1 MNLRTKMIVGSAAVI
16 LFTVFQGMI
25 AVDRIDR
32 TSRLTGE
39 LYDGPLMTINFARS
53 AKANFLQ
60 LDRTLTTAVVKPAL
74 LASEDFVETL
84 TDLHDSFREDL
95 EVVLERSEDD
105 RIASNLDA
113 VGAMADQW
121 WDLSEQA
128 IASSEEGEAV
138 VPIEELREIG
148 LAVGGQLDLII
159 EFASENGYNFHLSAK
174 EAAED
179 TRRFFIIVM
188 IGTVAIGLLVAMVQ
202 GRMISRPVARM
213 TRRMVVLADG
223 DYTVEID
230 YLDRRDEIGEMA
242 RAVQVFK
249 DNGQEKQQL
258 EVQQRD
264 EQVASEERAGK
275 VNELIKAFEVNVAEV
290 IGTVAQSA
298 TDMAETAVSMAG
310 NMDTSGSRSLE
321 VAEAAGRSR
330 GNVNTVAGAAEK
342 LASSA
347 VEIGG
352 QVERSTTMASAAV
365 DEAQRSSEMIN
376 GLAGSVDKIGDVVAM
391 INDIASQ
398 TNLLA
403 LNATIEAARAG
414 DAGKGFAVVASEV
427 KNLATQT
434 GKATEEIASQI
445 NEVQGATG
453 NAVTGIEGISNS
465 ISQMNEVAAAV
476 ATAVEEQR
484 AATDEI
490 ARNASAVSDD
500 AEAVSSS
507 ITELSQSSAMSYGAA
522 INVLWASQD
531 IQLPMAELR
540 SSVESFLQNVRAA

>member
-1 MNLRTKMIVGSAAVI
+1 
-16 LFTVFQGMI
+16 
-25 AVDRIDR
+25 
-32 TSRLTGE
+32 
-39 LYDGPLMTINFARS
+39 
-53 AKANFLQ
+53 
-60 LDRTLTTAVVKPAL
+60 
-74 LASEDFVETL
+74 
-84 TDLHDSFREDL
+84 
-95 EVVLERSEDD
+95 
-105 RIASNLDA
+105 
-113 VGAMADQW
+113 
-121 WDLSEQA
+121 
-128 IASSEEGEAV
+128 
-138 VPIEELREIG
+138 
-148 LAVGGQLDLII
+148 
-159 EFASENGYNFHLSAK
+159 
-174 EAAED
+174 
-179 TRRFFIIVM
+179 
-188 IGTVAIGLLVAMVQ
+188 
-202 GRMISRPVARM
+202 
-213 TRRMVVLADG
+213 
-223 DYTVEID
+223 
-230 YLDRRDEIGEMA
+230 
-242 RAVQVFK
+242 
-249 DNGQEKQQL
+249 
-258 EVQQRD
+258 
-264 EQVASEERAGK
+264 
-275 VNELIKAFEVNVAEV
+275 
-290 IGTVAQSA
+290 
-298 TDMAETAVSMAG
+298 
-310 NMDTSGSRSLE
+310 
-321 VAEAAGRSR
+321 
-330 GNVNTVAGAAEK
+330 
-342 LASSA
+342 
-347 VEIGG
+347 
-352 QVERSTTMASAAV
+352 
-365 DEAQRSSEMIN
+365 MIN

-414 DAGKGFAVVASEV
+414 EAGKGFAVVASEV